1 MADDADASWVLSI
14 DPAGAKPWT
23 MVLFGIDP
31 HGVAWAVKEF
41 PDFDSYGGWIDLTKG
56 DKVSP
61 GEAAQPNGFG
71 LKDYAEVIRRMEGD
85 RMVDR
90 MIDPRLGAASY
101 QKSEGSS
108 NIIDDLADEG
118 LPVNPA
124 EGLDIETGL
133 QAINNLLAWDRS
145 REMGLDNH
153 PKLMISDDCQNLIAC
168 MQEYQIGDLKH
179 AAKDMVDNVRYF
191 AVGNFEY
198 FDADELIATGG
209 GGY

>member
-1 MADDADASWVLSI
+1 MKTNWRAKSVKPSFVGRMECLLKRQRLCFPPFRTRTSCRRRMCLSWRTMRMPRGYLSI

-41 PDFDSYGGWIDLTKG
+41 PDFDTYGGWIDMTKG

-71 LKDYAEVIRRMEGD
+71 LRDYAEVIRRMEGD

-90 MIDPRLGAASY
+90 IIDPRLGAASY

-118 LPVNPA
+118 F
-124 EGLDIETGL
+124 
-133 QAINNLLAWDRS
+133 R
-145 REMGLDNH
+145 
-153 PKLMISDDCQNLIAC
+153 
-168 MQEYQIGDLKH
+168 
-179 AAKDMVDNVRYF
+179 
-191 AVGNFEY
+191 
-198 FDADELIATGG
+198 
-209 GGY
+209 